1 MKFIRFGSVDGEDV
15 LINTEQIVSIRPI
28 KKING
33 RSVSFSEIELSTSN
47 SVIVKTPFISLIKLV
62 KEWQK

>member
-28 KKING
+28 KKLND

-47 SVIVKTPFISLIKLV
+47 LVIVKTLFISLIKLV
-62 KEWQK
+62 EEWQK